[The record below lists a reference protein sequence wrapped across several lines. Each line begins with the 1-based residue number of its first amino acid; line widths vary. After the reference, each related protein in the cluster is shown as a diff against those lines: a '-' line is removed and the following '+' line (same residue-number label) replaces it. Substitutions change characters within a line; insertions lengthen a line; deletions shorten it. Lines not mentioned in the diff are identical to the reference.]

1 MGEVFEMKLKGIE
14 EQGDNVG
21 RYSKIL
27 PKIIDHHI
35 PVHNISECTKEGD
48 IIFTITMDSLGVSRD
63 VFWEHTG
70 EIFSPFVADFLG
82 ELIIRTNLDKFT
94 DKLTRMHHDSFVYAV
109 KGGETE
115 TCHKRFGMKVK
126 DGMISFRFH
135 ISLLHEILTE
145 DFRQVMG

>member
-1 MGEVFEMKLKGIE
+1 MKWFSLTFCIT
-14 EQGDNVG
+14 
-21 RYSKIL
+21 IL
-27 PKIIDHHI
+27 YLLILFKLIK
-35 PVHNISECTKEGD
+35 NA
-48 IIFTITMDSLGVSRD
+48 
-63 VFWEHTG
+63 HTG